1 MRILIAPLTAM
12 FCHGTVGPQ
21 GLTRVMF
28 GYAAISGPHAVLWV
42 ARDAGLFEKNGLR
55 TDVAYIRSGSTMAQ
69 RSLAFGLAALG
80 LGMASLAYLYPSV
93 YGSSQQHNAGETSLL
108 WVPSGG
114 STILRKEV
122 AQKLAMG
129 FNELFKMRSFLF

>member
-69 RSLAFGLAALG
+69 TLVAFGLPALG
-80 LGMASLAYLYPSV
+80 LGMA
-93 YGSSQQHNAGETSLL
+93 
-108 WVPSGG
+108 
-114 STILRKEV
+114 
-122 AQKLAMG
+122 
-129 FNELFKMRSFLF
+129 